1 MAQTQADFTANVDTI
16 FRVDIGAAAPIEL
29 RLVRVK
35 GHESDV
41 HPRSD
46 MERFSVFFFGPS
58 ESFLPQ
64 QTYAVAHD
72 TLGEFAIFIVPVGQ
86 ESGNY
91 LYEAVFNFFKSP
103 TQDAST
109 FEAKPT
115 QE

>member
-1 MAQTQADFTANVDTI
+1 MAQTQADFTANIETI

-46 MERFSVFFFGPS
+46 MERFSVFFSGPS

-64 QTYAVAHD
+64 RTYTVVHD
-72 TLGEFAIFIVPVGQ
+72 TMGEFDIFIVPVGQ
-86 ESGNY
+86 ESGSY
-91 LYEAVFNFFKSP
+91 LYEAVFNYFK
-103 TQDAST
+103 AST
-109 FEAKPT
+109 QEALT
-115 QE
+115 